1 MDSLISHSLGSVRYV
16 SELALAK
23 ETVNRLISRNPA
35 ACYRPWISLQ
45 LFLMDEVRCEHSA
58 SPPSFL
64 PSFRY
69 LPRIPFKDLYPSLF
83 TLNMHLNGTKESGRK
98 NHLKRE
104 SEVTANITITRM
116 QFIQIQ
122 FLADLKQVQQT
133 CKTRLLWELILTFH
147 AASSPAPAYLYSSGA
162 TSIPAK
168 SLTRRLSWAG
178 IYYM

>member
-1 MDSLISHSLGSVRYV
+1 MRTQCF
-16 SELALAK
+16 A
-23 ETVNRLISRNPA
+23 
-35 ACYRPWISLQ
+35 
-45 LFLMDEVRCEHSA
+45 
-58 SPPSFL
+58 SFL
-64 PSFRY
+64 SSVRY

-83 TLNMHLNGTKESGRK
+83 TLNMHLYSAKESGRK

-122 FLADLKQVQQT
+122 FLSDLKQVQRM

-147 AASSPAPAYLYSSGA
+147 AASRPALAYLYSSVA

-168 SLTRRLSWAG
+168 SLTHRLS
-178 IYYM
+178 